1 MRSFKK
7 ISDAITG
14 HTGEP
19 KYYGGNFGLLMQL
32 KNLILKDAIMDS
44 PFEGGQGDVK
54 PLLCLQIK

>member
-44 PFEGGQGDVK
+44 PFEGG
-54 PLLCLQIK
+54 